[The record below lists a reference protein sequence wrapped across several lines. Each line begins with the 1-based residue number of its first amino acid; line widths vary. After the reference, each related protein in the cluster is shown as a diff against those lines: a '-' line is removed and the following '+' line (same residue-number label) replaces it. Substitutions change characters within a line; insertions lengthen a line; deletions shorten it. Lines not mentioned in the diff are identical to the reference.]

1 MIPFPK
7 FIKPKDEL
15 TEDREETVVD
25 ESVSHFVYNPLHSLA
40 LDQQRKKLPVWQ
52 NRDNILYLLQEYQTL
67 IVLGETG
74 SGKSTQIPQYIY
86 EAGWCKDG
94 VIAITEPRR
103 VAAKSL
109 ANRVAE
115 EKGVIA
121 GDLVG
126 YSVRFDECTSAE
138 RTKIKYMTEGML
150 LREILYDPV
159 LKPYKFIMVDEVHE
173 RTLLTDLVLG
183 LLKKIMKQ
191 RRDLKL
197 VISSATVDADHLCN
211 YFDLSQEA
219 DSEAKPT
226 ASVISISGILHPV
239 EIHYL
244 KDPLPDYIKAA
255 VETVVEIHKK
265 EPPGDILVFL
275 TGQEEVKIAV
285 ELLTDWA
292 DSLKRSYGEMMPL
305 PMFASLGNR
314 DQLRVFQR
322 APHGV
327 RKVIV
332 STNVAETSVTIP
344 NITYVVDSG
353 FMKLRCYDPETRMDT
368 LGVVPVSKA
377 SATQRAGR
385 AGRTRRGKVFRLYTE
400 ESFHS
405 LLNSNPPEMQRTD
418 ISQVVLQL
426 NALGIKNVLR
436 FDYLSPPPSKNLA
449 SALERLHAHG
459 AIDDSCNLTM
469 PLGLHLA
476 ELPLDPNLGKMLIS
490 SGDFGCSEEIA
501 SIIAML
507 QVESVFLTPRSG
519 DEFTR
524 ARKAQRQYKVA
535 EGDLIT
541 SLNVLSDYED
551 SGESSQWCSSNFFNR
566 RALQRAVKIKAQLI
580 GILKKFEVPVVQCR
594 GNEESIMKCIAT
606 GLFMNAAYQSPSGEY
621 RTVRGDVSVSI
632 HPKSVLNEVQP
643 PPLLLFVD
651 VIHTTKRYIR
661 DLTAVEESILKQVA
675 PHYYK

>member
-292 DSLKRSYGEMMPL
+292 DSLKRS
-305 PMFASLGNR
+305 
-314 DQLRVFQR
+314 
-322 APHGV
+322 
-327 RKVIV
+327 
-332 STNVAETSVTIP
+332 
-344 NITYVVDSG
+344 YVVDSG